1 MTLGIKARSAAYLA
15 AAEQVRAIDARNA
28 PETERLKDITAVL
41 KSLAL
46 RTELFPL
53 ESFPRAE
60 GTPGGLFRLAGFPDR
75 RGAVYISLGYIGRS
89 QQPHNHVGW
98 AVVAGVSGGHETN
111 VVYERVDGD
120 EPGEATLVLRERAP
134 VGPGDAVVLPTG
146 AYHTID
152 VDSGPSLHLHA
163 YGWDVDAPGFTTYGF
178 ASPTATQFEVRP
190 TGGFKP
196 PLTVVSHGDVA
207 ADLQAGD
214 AVVVVLNG
222 PAPAGLSGPLLIEAE
237 AASIVDRLNAANVP
251 VTTPIALVGGS
262 SVVLDAALSLYAA
275 GRPLVFEYRA
285 DTASDRQIAA

>member
-1 MTLGIKARSAAYLA
+1 MSLGIKDRSAAYLA
-15 AAEQVRAIDARNA
+15 AAEEVRAIDAREA
-28 PETERLKDITAVL
+28 PESERLQDITAVL
-41 KSLAL
+41 KELAL

-75 RGAVYISLGYIGRS
+75 RGAVYISLGYVGRS
-89 QQPHNHVGW
+89 QQPHNHVAW
-98 AVVAGVSGGHETN
+98 AVVAGVSGGRETN
-111 VVYERVDGD
+111 VVYERVDG
-120 EPGEATLVLRERAP
+120 EAPGEATLVLKERAP

-178 ASPTATQFEVRP
+178 ANPEATRFEGRP

-196 PLTVVSHGDVA
+196 PLTVVSHADIDQ
-207 ADLQAGD
+207 DLQGGD
-214 AVVVVLNG
+214 AVLVALQG
-222 PAPAGLSGPLLIEAE
+222 EAPTGLSGPLLIVSGVDDVVARLEAE
-237 AASIVDRLNAANVP
+237 NVP
-251 VTTPIALVGGS
+251 VKTPVILAGAPEVALE
-262 SVVLDAALSLYAA
+262 AALALYAS

-285 DTASDRQIAA
+285 DVATAQIAA

>member
-1 MTLGIKARSAAYLA
+1 MTLGIKERSAAYLA
-15 AAEQVRAIDARNA
+15 AAEQIRAIEGRSA
-28 PETERLKDITAVL
+28 PESERLKDITAVL

-75 RGAVYISLGYIGRS
+75 RGAVYISLGYVGRS
-89 QQPHNHVGW
+89 QQPHNHAAW
-98 AVVAGVSGGHETN
+98 AVVVGVSGGHETN

-120 EPGEATLVLRERAP
+120 EPGEATLILRERAP

-178 ASPTATQFEVRP
+178 SSPEATRFEGRE
-190 TGGFKP
+190 TGVFQP
-196 PLTVVSHGDVA
+196 PLTVVSHGAVA
-207 ADLQAGD
+207 TDLEAGD
-214 AVVVVLNG
+214 AVVVLLEG
-222 PAPAGLSGPLLIEAE
+222 ATPPGLAGPLLIASGADDIVKRLTAE
-237 AASIVDRLNAANVP
+237 NVP
-251 VTTPIALVGGS
+251 VTTPIVLVGAS
-262 SVVLDAALSLYAA
+262 AVALEVALGLYAA

-285 DTASDRQIAA
+285 DVGAQQIAA